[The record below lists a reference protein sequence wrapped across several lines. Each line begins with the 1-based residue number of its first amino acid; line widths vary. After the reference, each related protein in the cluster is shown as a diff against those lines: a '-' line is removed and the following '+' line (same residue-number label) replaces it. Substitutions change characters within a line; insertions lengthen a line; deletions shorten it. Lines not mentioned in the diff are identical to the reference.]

1 MDRSVIFEPNFDQKK
16 SKKMNFI
23 SMPYCEND
31 TSIHKLCPQSGLKH
45 SVVRFQGIEM
55 KFIFFQF
62 CFFSKYFFNEISIH
76 KFCPQSGLRHSVVHF
91 QGIDV
96 TFKIFWLGEGL
107 KSDKL
112 HGFWYFFSTNRVHGT
127 CAAPTAT

>member
-1 MDRSVIFEPNFDQKK
+1 MVHAQGIGMKFKTFFLIFLVEIWFK
-16 SKKMNFI
+16 
-23 SMPYCEND
+23 ND

-45 SVVRFQGIEM
+45 SVVHFQGIEIH
-55 KFIFFQF
+55 FFFNFVFFQNI
-62 CFFSKYFFNEISIH
+62 FSNEISIH